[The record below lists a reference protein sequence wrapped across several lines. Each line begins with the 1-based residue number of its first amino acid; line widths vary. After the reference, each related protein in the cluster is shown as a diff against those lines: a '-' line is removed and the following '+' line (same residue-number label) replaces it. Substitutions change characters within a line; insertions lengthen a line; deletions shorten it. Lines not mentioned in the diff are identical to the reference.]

1 MYQTALHQG
10 ERLQFAPEN
19 EDRGREGAISSRDSG
34 GDQLSEYNEDSSDS
48 ESDDVAV
55 EESSALSHVQN
66 KELGFLFAAPRT
78 RSERMVKT
86 SNKALLWV

>member
-1 MYQTALHQG
+1 MYQTVLHKG

-34 GDQLSEYNEDSSDS
+34 SDQLSEYDEDSSDS

-55 EESSALSHVQN
+55 ESGALSHVY
-66 KELGFLFAAPRT
+66 
-78 RSERMVKT
+78 
-86 SNKALLWV
+86 